1 MKEVSELVLDLLSQI
16 VQLSN
21 DLLFWEGWVNELHL
35 LKIQNDIFV
44 EGLLD
49 ESHGK
54 FLLRLLGLL
63 EYLAAVLVVDDD
75 ALQHADSLV

>member
-1 MKEVSELVLDLLSQI
+1 VKEVSELVLDLLSQI

-75 ALQHADSLV
+75 ALQHTDSLV

>member
-1 MKEVSELVLDLLSQI
+1 VKEVSELVLDLLSQI